1 MKGQKID
8 HPVSEAGGPGYE
20 RRDANPNM
28 LFLIGGGLIVLI
40 LVVMFIIVGMLKIF
54 NNYRPTTG
62 EPPPPATAEKN
73 VVPPEP
79 RLQTNPEADYARFLA
94 EEDSVLQS
102 YGWVAKAMGIARIPI
117 DTAIAIVAA
126 HELPYRTQTPSPQ
139 ENGRSGSG
147 RNQQ

>member
-20 RRDANPNM
+20 RRDANPSM

-40 LVVMFIIVGMLKIF
+40 LVFMFALLGVLKVF
-54 NNYRPTTG
+54 EKDRPTTG
-62 EPPPPATAEKN
+62 EPPPPATAEAN

-79 RLQTNPEADYARFLA
+79 RLQTNPEADYARLLV
-94 EEDSVLQS
+94 EEDSLLQT
-102 YGWVAKAMGIARIPI
+102 YGWVDKAMGLARIPI
-117 DTAIAIVAA
+117 DTAITIVAA
-126 HELPYRTQTPSPQ
+126 RELPFREQPPAPR
-139 ENGRSGSG
+139 ENVQSGAG